1 MTDKEQK
8 HLTDFGFKKVP
19 EEEKAEHVKEVFN
32 EVAPRYD
39 LMNDILSFGLHRM
52 WKHAAIHK
60 ADIKENMKVLDIAGG
75 TGDISLL
82 IEKKIGPSGEV
93 WLTDINLEML
103 KIGERRLREAGYVP
117 YVVECDAE
125 ALPCPSNY
133 FDVVIVSY
141 GLRNMTHK
149 DRALAEMLRV
159 CKPGGK
165 VIVLEFSKPA
175 AWMKPFYDFYSFHV
189 MPFLA
194 SKIAGNAEN
203 YRYLAESIRM
213 HPDQQT
219 LAKIMSSVGFSKVE
233 WENFTFGI
241 TPLHIGYK
249 N

>member
-1 MTDKEQK
+1 
-8 HLTDFGFKKVP
+8 
-19 EEEKAEHVKEVFN
+19 
-32 EVAPRYD
+32 
-39 LMNDILSFGLHRM
+39 
-52 WKHAAIHK
+52 
-60 ADIKENMKVLDIAGG
+60 
-75 TGDISLL
+75 
-82 IEKKIGPSGEV
+82 
-93 WLTDINLEML
+93 
-103 KIGERRLREAGYVP
+103 
-117 YVVECDAE
+117 
-125 ALPCPSNY
+125 
-133 FDVVIVSY
+133 
-141 GLRNMTHK
+141 
-149 DRALAEMLRV
+149 MLRV

-241 TPLHIGYK
+241 TALHIGYK